1 MHFKK
6 MLLGSIFM
14 ISSGFMYEIDKA
26 LSYYK
31 WSSYIIAING
41 NGGFN
46 SEPDKISFLDNKIAL
61 LFFIIGIVFYINAI
75 LSFYKKNSQ
84 WRKR

>member
-6 MLLGSIFM
+6 ILLGSIFL
-14 ISSGFMYEIDKA
+14 ISSGIMYEIDKA

-46 SEPDKISFLDNKIAL
+46 SEPDRISFFDNKIAL
-61 LFFIIGIVFYINAI
+61 LFFIIGILFYINAI
-75 LSFYKKNSQ
+75 LSFYKKN
-84 WRKR
+84 